1 VISIKF
7 GQYLNSERILDI
19 ESESF
24 EGALR
29 ELVLA
34 CNVDGSIAAE
44 KVVTALL
51 EHEKTITTCIG
62 NSVAVPHA
70 RLDAD
75 IPITLAF
82 GRCKNGLP
90 DDTSDEYKNIKY
102 IMLMLS
108 ANGER
113 SYLNVLTGVVRAL
126 QSGVVIDNFNHT
138 HSLDSFQEKVL
149 DVFAP
154 KKKRFQESDN
164 EINKFFLE
172 EACKLAHASE
182 CSTVMIF
189 DGTNLDGI
197 DAEEI
202 FDDLKIV
209 ITAPKTS
216 GLETIST
223 NAQIIVPLNAN
234 STHWLY
240 EFRSAILLGLSREIV
255 KHDEKI
261 CCIGSNSQNGNFDTI
276 FIIDV
281 KREFRPIFTSETQFL
296 TKNIKP
302 EVLERVLSIAS
313 EISVEGREGKSVG
326 CLFVI
331 GDVEKIMTFS
341 KPLVLNPFFGY
352 EEEDRNILNPFMDE
366 TIKEFSLIDGA
377 FVIRGDG
384 VIESAGTLIN
394 TPDHNVVMP
403 SGFGTRHAAAAS
415 ISWAAE
421 CIAIAV
427 SESTHRVTLFQNG
440 QMLPIVRKD

>member
-1 VISIKF
+1 DRIIDVSSQTF
-7 GQYLNSERILDI
+7 G
-19 ESESF
+19 
-24 EGALR
+24 GAVK
-29 ELVLA
+29 ELVVA
-34 CNVDGSIAAE
+34 CGFGSKRADEI
-44 KVVTALL
+44 TDALL

-62 NSVAVPHA
+62 NGIAVPHD
-70 RLDAD
+70 RID
-75 IPITLAF
+75 IKVPHILAF
-82 GRCKNGLP
+82 GRCKDGLLEE
-90 DDTSDEYKNIKY
+90 TTDEYKNIRY

-113 SYLNVLTGVVRAL
+113 SYLNTLAEVVRTL
-126 QSGVVIDNFNHT
+126 QRETIIE
-138 HSLDSFQEKVL
+138 SLDHAHALSNLQEKVL
-149 DVFAP
+149 DIFAP
-154 KKKRFQESDN
+154 EEKKIQGSDN
-164 EINKFFLE
+164 EINKFFIE
-172 EACKLAHASE
+172 EACKIAHASG
-182 CSTVMIF
+182 CSTVMLF
-189 DGTNLDGI
+189 DGANLDGI
-197 DAEEI
+197 EIEEM
-202 FDDLKIV
+202 FEDLKVV
-209 ITAPKTS
+209 ITAPKSS
-216 GLETIST
+216 GINTCAT

-240 EFRSAILLGLSREIV
+240 EFRSAILLGLSRDII
-255 KHDEKI
+255 KHDEKV
-261 CCIGSNSQNGNFDTI
+261 CCIGCNSPNGVFDTI

-281 KREFRPIFTSETQFL
+281 QREFRPIFSSQTQFL

-302 EVLERVLSIAS
+302 EVLERVLTIAS
-313 EISVEGREGKSVG
+313 EISSEGREGKPVG

-331 GDVEKIMTFS
+331 GDVAKIMAFS

-394 TPDHNVVMP
+394 TSDHNIVMP

-440 QMLPIVRKD
+440 QMLPIVKKD

>member
-1 VISIKF
+1 MKF
-7 GQYLNSERILDI
+7 GQYLENERIIDI
-19 ESESF
+19 TSKTF
-24 EGALR
+24 DDAIK
-29 ELVLA
+29 ELVSV
-34 CNVDGSIAAE
+34 CGFE
-44 KVVTALL
+44 KSEIENISTELL

-62 NSVAVPHA
+62 NGAAVPHA
-70 RLDAD
+70 RLN
-75 IPITLAF
+75 IKVPHVLAL
-82 GRCKNGLP
+82 GRCKDGLSE
-90 DDTSDEYKNIKY
+90 DASEDYKNIHY

-113 SYLNVLTGVVRAL
+113 SYLNTLASVVRTL
-126 QSGVVIDNFNHT
+126 QSSVVIETFDHARSLENFR
-138 HSLDSFQEKVL
+138 EKVL
-149 DVFAP
+149 DIFAP
-154 KKKRFQESDN
+154 QKKKFQESDN
-164 EINKFFLE
+164 GLNKFFLE
-172 EACKLAHASE
+172 EMYKLAHASG
-182 CSTVMIF
+182 CSTVMLF
-189 DGTNLDGI
+189 DGANLDGI
-197 DAEEI
+197 EIEEI
-202 FDDLKIV
+202 FEDLKVV
-209 ITAPKTS
+209 ITAPKSS
-216 GLETIST
+216 GIDTFST
-223 NAQIIVPLNAN
+223 NAHIIVPLNAN

-240 EFRSAILLGLSREIV
+240 EFRSAILLGLSRDII
-255 KHDEKI
+255 KHDEKV
-261 CCIGSNSQNGNFDTI
+261 CCIGSNSQNGIFDTI

-281 KREFRPIFTSETQFL
+281 QREFRPIFTSQTQFL

-313 EISVEGREGKSVG
+313 EISVEGREGKPIG

-331 GDVEKIMTFS
+331 GDVEKIMSFS

-394 TPDHNVVMP
+394 TPDHNIVMP

-421 CIAIAV
+421 CIAITV

-440 QMLPIVRKD
+440 QMLPIVKKD